1 MIGLFRG
8 IGDLAMPWIRRLG
21 HQLERRGLRPAYAGG
36 LLLSLAIFLFAAAT
50 NTLAGWLYVISG
62 IMLALLALAT
72 RLPRRH
78 LWGITVDRLPIDP
91 VSAGESLVVEVRL
104 QNQRRRP
111 HSLFQVIDGIA
122 PGLGPAPTLAL
133 HRVDPGQIYPWRY
146 RVPTTRRG
154 IYHWHTLTLRSAAPL
169 GLFWCRR
176 DLPLPATAVVY
187 PQRLPLQRCPIVDA
201 LGDQSGQQ
209 WHYHPV
215 VKPATEGVTR
225 SLRPYR
231 WGDPT
236 RLIHWRTSARYG
248 ELRVRELEKVT
259 ASQEVVIALDTQARW
274 PEDSFE
280 QAVIAAASLYQ
291 YALGKGFA
299 VALWLPQSTL
309 VQDRPGVLTALA
321 GVAVDSP
328 IGQPRQPH
336 HGPEVPTIWLT
347 AAPMTA
353 DTLAAGSRQLVW
365 GASADRGSGVATEGP
380 TAIPTLWI
388 QPEQSLQTQL
398 QTPLPDPAA
407 TPTSSRT

>member
-1 MIGLFRG
+1 MQWIG
-8 IGDLAMPWIRRLG
+8 RLG
-21 HQLERRGLRPAYAGG
+21 NGLERRGLRPAYAGG

-62 IMLALLALAT
+62 IMLALLALAA

-78 LWGITVDRLPIDP
+78 LQGITVDRLSIEP
-91 VSAGESLVVEVRL
+91 VSAGESLVVEVLLR
-104 QNQRRRP
+104 NHRRRAQ
-111 HSLFQVIDGIA
+111 SLFQVIDTVA
-122 PGLGPAPTLAL
+122 PALGPSPTTAL
-133 HRVDPGQIYPWRY
+133 HRLDPSQVYHWRY
-146 RVPTTRRG
+146 RLPTTRRG

-169 GLFWCRR
+169 GLFWYRR

-187 PQRLPLQRCPIVDA
+187 PPGLPLQRCPIVDA

-259 ASQEVVIALDTQARW
+259 ASQEVVIALNTRAVW
-274 PEDSFE
+274 SEESFE

-299 VALWLPQSTL
+299 AALWLPHGDL
-309 VQDRPGVLTALA
+309 LQDRPGVLMALA
-321 GVAVDSP
+321 GVAVDPSTALP
-328 IGQPRQPH
+328 QTWPQ
-336 HGPEVPTIWLT
+336 VPTLWLT
-347 AAPMTA
+347 PTPTA
-353 DTLAAGSRQLVW
+353 VPLVVGSRQLVW
-365 GASADRGSGVATEGP
+365 HTPSSRGSQATIEEP
-380 TAIPTLWI
+380 TAIITLWI
-388 QPEQSLQTQL
+388 QPDESLQTQL
-398 QTPLPDPAA
+398 QAPLTSSMA
-407 TPTSSRT
+407 TPPQSRV